1 MLNVLDKIFNENYYE
16 IKSFEKDGRIYE
28 YLGVKS
34 FREALLHIAKYRKNE
49 IPFKN
54 YFLKEYSIDA
64 LKKYE

>member
-1 MLNVLDKIFNENYYE
+1 MGYPD
-16 IKSFEKDGRIYE
+16 RIYE

-64 LKKYE
+64 LKNMSRCLEKAKKLMLL